1 MSKENEILA
10 LRKEIKQLKQELDRE
25 KWKNKEALLLN
36 NKLWKQNQKLEERN
50 RLYEKIQTY

>member
-1 MSKENEILA
+1 MSKENEILV

-36 NKLWKQNQKLEERN
+36 NKLWKQNQKLEERVKF
-50 RLYEKIQTY
+50 YECN